1 MKKFTLLMI
10 VVLLGM
16 IGFTGCTN
24 KTNPTV
30 STSDTSALTTEAVT
44 EPPTEPLVD
53 TTALFKEMSG
63 SYGCSAGTKGGTTLY
78 LATDGTF
85 VGSYGYFQ
93 TAVGDDEA
101 PKGVVDVARIKGS
114 LQNIKRMGNN
124 KLFADTSDLKYLTEP
139 GTEEII
145 NGCRYRYTITDHIAS
160 NDQFYIYTPEALC
173 SEVPEDSLTWLRFNG
188 AMPEDED
195 GPIGKYLLY
204 NKRNG
209 ETFYQ
214 TIKAELAPGET
225 LPEAESEE
233 EHTGEELLKM
243 NVPQILELMEN
254 DISVDCQGEK
264 YYIFPM
270 GYVYFYNYDKLPGF
284 VFYIQPER
292 RPNTPPDHFSED
304 DLTEIKNDILAG
316 KYNEFKFLAI
326 TDGAKLNHNISSNMT
341 YSQISSA
348 IGNYSV
354 NPIAGAGNLTQ
365 DITSACENASYA
377 IVSYIT
383 PQDASQHVDESGKI
397 SPDYLLQNNPDV
409 KCIILSV
416 N

>member
-1 MKKFTLLMI
+1 MI
-10 VVLLGM
+10 VVLLSM
-16 IGFTGCTN
+16 IGVTGCTN
-24 KTNPTV
+24 KTDSTV
-30 STSDTSALTTEAVT
+30 ATSDTAELSTESVT
-44 EPPTEPLVD
+44 KAPTDPPVD
-53 TTALFKEMSG
+53 TTALFKDMSG

-78 LATDGTF
+78 IATDGTF

-93 TAVGDDEA
+93 TAVGDEEA

-114 LQNIKRMGNN
+114 LKNTKRMGNN
-124 KLFADTSDLKYLTEP
+124 KLFADISDLEYLTEP

-173 SEVPEDSLTWLRFNG
+173 SEVPEDSLTWLKFNG

-204 NKRNG
+204 NKRSG

-225 LPEAESEE
+225 LPEAKSPE

-243 NVPQILELMEN
+243 NVPQIIEWMGNEITVDSRGEN
-254 DISVDCQGEK
+254 

-270 GYVYFYNYDKLPGF
+270 GYVYFYNFDKLPGF

-292 RPNTPPDHFSED
+292 HPNTPPDQFSES
-304 DLTEIKNDILAG
+304 DLADIKSDILAG
-316 KYNEFKFLAI
+316 KYNEFSFLAI
-326 TDGAKLNHNISSNMT
+326 TDGARLNQSISSNMT
-341 YSQISSA
+341 YSQISSTV
-348 IGNYSV
+348 GTYSV
-354 NPIAGAGNLTQ
+354 SPIAGAGNLTQ
-365 DITSACENASYA
+365 DITSACENVSYA
-377 IVSYIT
+377 TVCYT
-383 PQDASQHVDESGKI
+383 MPQDAYQHVDENGQI
-397 SPDYLLQNNPDV
+397 SSEFLLQNDPKV
-409 KCIILSV
+409 KCIILS
-416 N
+416 NN